1 MSLVKFNN
9 GKGSNALIPGI
20 DDIFESFFND
30 SFFSDRMV
38 SRVPAVNICETD
50 NEYHIE
56 LAAPGL
62 KKEDFKVAL
71 DRNILSISVEQKSE
85 NTENNK
91 KYNKREFN
99 YTSFVRSFAL
109 PESVDDAHIEA
120 EYHDGVLK
128 INVAKKEEAKAASRQ
143 IEIK

>member
-9 GKGSNALIPGI
+9 GKSNALVPGI

-30 SFFSDRMV
+30 SFLSDRMV

-50 NEYHIE
+50 ADYHIE

-62 KKEDFKVAL
+62 RKEDFKINL
-71 DRNILSISVEQKSE
+71 DRNILSISVEQK
-85 NTENNK
+85 TEHTEKTK

-109 PESVDDAHIEA
+109 PDSADDASIEA
-120 EYHDGVLK
+120 EYKDGVLM
-128 INVAKKEEAKAASRQ
+128 ISVAKKEEARSVTRQ

>member
-9 GKGSNALIPGI
+9 GKSNSALIPGI

-38 SRVPAVNICETD
+38 SRVPAVNICETE
-50 NEYHIE
+50 NEYRFE

-62 KKEDFKVAL
+62 KKEDFKLQL
-71 DRNILSISVEQKSE
+71 DRNILSISVEQK
-85 NTENNK
+85 TEHNQNDR

-99 YTSFVRSFAL
+99 YSSFVRSFAL
-109 PESVDDAHIEA
+109 PDSADDAHIDA
-120 EYHDGVLK
+120 EYRDGVLM
-128 INVAKKEEAKAASRQ
+128 INVPKKEEARSVTRQ